1 MEKEFT
7 GRYDRDNKTPIK
19 VDDLITLSIPRKSN
33 KDKLVVFR
41 VTKEGNDFYLL
52 NWGESME
59 VGHPQYKQVLHY
71 QAYKVVG
78 NIDSGV
84 REDLLV

>member
-7 GRYDRDNKTPIK
+7 GQYDDNKTPIK
-19 VDDLITLSIPRKSN
+19 VDDLVTLSIPRKSE

-41 VTKEGNDFYLL
+41 VVKEKDGFKLI
-52 NWGESME
+52 NWGESMH
-59 VGHPQYKQVLHY
+59 VGNPLYKQVLSG

-78 NIDSGV
+78 NIESGV
-84 REDLLV
+84 REELLV